1 MSRWVAVEAPRD
13 RACARKEAPGRSGI
27 SRCAQGNGMIASRA
41 RSDPVPL
48 RCRGWQSGIGTRTL
62 ERLRAGF
69 PSVRVPGSVSAMKLR
84 ISGST
89 VRFRMLPPEVASLRA
104 TGCCDGEVRLGPG
117 PEDRWSYRL
126 TMATDNEW
134 AVALVEGTLTVS
146 VPQAEIQA
154 WADAETAIALE
165 HVTPWG
171 TRIVVEKDLPR
182 GAERRP
188 RVASAVGA

>member
-1 MSRWVAVEAPRD
+1 
-13 RACARKEAPGRSGI
+13 
-27 SRCAQGNGMIASRA
+27 MIASRA
-41 RSDPVPL
+41 RFDPVPL
-48 RCRGWQSGIGTRTL
+48 RRHGWQSGIGSRTV

-69 PSVRVPGSVSAMKLR
+69 PSVRVPGSVNAMKLR

-89 VRFRMLPPEVASLRA
+89 VRFRILPPEVASLRA
-104 TGCCDGEVRLGPG
+104 TGCCADEVRLGPSPG
-117 PEDRWSYRL
+117 DRCSYRL
-126 TMATDNEW
+126 ALAADTEW

-182 GAERRP
+182 RADRGP
-188 RVASAVGA
+188 RAASAGGG